1 MSQIEKDF
9 EEYDQNHLWPIIY
22 QKIKNDATNQMLA
35 EDFSTKEARKPE
47 NRSKNRYRDVSPY
60 DHSRVVLESGDSDY
74 INASIIEVPEAKRR
88 YILSQGPLEH
98 TAGHFWQM
106 VWEQNTRAIIMLN
119 KVIEKESVKCY
130 QYWPIGEEQNEY
142 EMFFDDVNLKVTL
155 LEEEFKNNYFF
166 RKLELEQ
173 SETRSKRE
181 VLHYQYVS
189 WPDFGVPSS
198 PITFLN
204 FLMAVRQEGVL
215 EHNVGPAVIHC
226 SAGIGR
232 SGTFCLVDSCLIM
245 IETKQS
251 MEGLDINAVL
261 LSMRSFR
268 MGLIQTHDQLRFS
281 YLAVIEGGHRLLHIS
296 DKDVSSVLDNYLE
309 VKGKE
314 DKPPPPPQ
322 RTSSLPPNKREHVPP
337 PPPPRDFDQE
347 EETTK
352 LDEKRIRQE
361 GELDTDIEH
370 KLKKIKTEVDKS
382 VDSVVVSPSTVNT
395 DSTLQNN
402 NYAGSQN
409 DKERRIQDYS
419 SPEDDPVI
427 WHNTQKEENS
437 TESGYNLRKRQREER
452 KKATQEVI
460 NMMREKQRKSEVMKK
475 RKSYFKPLTVGLA
488 LLIGGILLYK
498 YYW

>member
-1 MSQIEKDF
+1 MSQIEREFD
-9 EEYDQNHLWPIIY
+9 EYDQNNLWPIVY
-22 QKIKNDATNQMLA
+22 QKIKNDAYSQMLS
-35 EDFSTKEARKPE
+35 EEFSTKEARKPE

-106 VWEQNTRAIIMLN
+106 VWEQNARAIIMLN
-119 KVIEKESVKCY
+119 KVIEKGSIKCY
-130 QYWPIGEEQNEY
+130 QYWPVGSEQNEY
-142 EMFFDDVNLKVTL
+142 EMVFEDIKFKVSL
-155 LEEEFKNNYFF
+155 LDEEFKNNYFL

-173 SETRSKRE
+173 LETGSKRE

-189 WPDFGVPSS
+189 WPDFGVPPS

-215 EHNVGPAVIHC
+215 EKDVGQAVIHC

-245 IETKQS
+245 IEKNQS
-251 MEGLDINAVL
+251 MEGLDITAVL

-281 YLAVIEGGHRLLHIS
+281 YLAVIEGGRRLLQIP
-296 DKDVSSVLDNYLE
+296 DKDVSSVMDAYLE

-322 RTSSLPPNKREHVPP
+322 RTSSLPPNRREQVPP

-352 LDEKRIRQE
+352 MEEKRKIMQE
-361 GELDTDIEH
+361 EELDKNVAH
-370 KLKKIKTEVDKS
+370 KQKKIKTEQDKI

-395 DSTLQNN
+395 DSTMQNN
-402 NYAGSQN
+402 NYPGSQK
-409 DKERRIQDYS
+409 DMEKRIQDNT
-419 SPEDDPVI
+419 SPELDPTLR
-427 WHNTQKEENS
+427 HNSDPSTQKDENS
-437 TESGYNLRKRQREER
+437 TERKNPNTLREE
-452 KKATQEVI
+452 
-460 NMMREKQRKSEVMKK
+460 N
-475 RKSYFKPLTVGLA
+475 
-488 LLIGGILLYK
+488 
-498 YYW
+498 